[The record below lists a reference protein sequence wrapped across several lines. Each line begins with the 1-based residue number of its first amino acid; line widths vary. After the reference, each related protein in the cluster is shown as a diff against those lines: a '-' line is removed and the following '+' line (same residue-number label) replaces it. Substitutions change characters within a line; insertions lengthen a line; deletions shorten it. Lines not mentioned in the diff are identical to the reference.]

1 MNGKP
6 SQLPLSGITVVS
18 LEQAIAAPLASRHL
32 ADWGARVIKIE
43 RPGKGDFCR
52 DYDYVMN
59 GMSSQFAWTNRSKE
73 SLALDVKSDEGKR
86 VLDALLP
93 QADVF
98 LQNLAPGAAKRLGLD
113 AATLVERFPRLIA
126 CDISGYGSGGPYS
139 EKKAYDLLVQ
149 CEAGFLSV
157 NGTEE
162 QPAKCG
168 IAVVDTA
175 TGMYIVNGVL
185 MALFNR
191 ERTGKGM
198 AFEVSLFDSMTEW
211 MSYPAYYT
219 DGAGKPLVRT
229 GTRHATIAPY
239 GPFRC
244 GDGRRG
250 VLRHPERAR
259 MDRALRAG
267 AGGCGAGRAIRAF
280 ATNPQRMQNR
290 DALEAL
296 IERHFAKFSAEQVMQ
311 RLDDAAIANANMNT
325 VEAFLEHPQLHARD
339 RVHKVGSPNGP
350 LMSFLPAITI
360 PGVDPVMGD
369 IPAVGEHTDA
379 ILAELGLLEKAA
391 IMTAPRLTRTY
402 LAVPAHRARLVQNA
416 AASAADAVFMDLED
430 AVPPAE
436 KAAALEAAAD
446 GVDHARLGQQDR
458 RGRLNAID
466 SPSIQTRDRAP
477 RRHQAA
483 RCLHHSEGGGG
494 RRHRHDQPLDHR
506 GRRTRDDARRDGVAD
521 RDRARAGQCRG
532 AGGGGPAGDRAAS
545 RRRRFRRLD
554 RRAQRRDRR
563 LAVGLPACR
572 QRRRR
577 PSARCR
583 SICSP
588 IR

>member
-1 MNGKP
+1 MKREP

-52 DYDYVMN
+52 DYDFVMN

-73 SLALDVKSDEGKR
+73 SLALDVKSEEGRR

-93 QADVF
+93 RADVF
-98 LQNLAPGAAKRLGLD
+98 LQNLAPGAARRLGLD
-113 AATLVERFPRLIA
+113 AETLVARFPRLIA
-126 CDISGYGSGGPYS
+126 CDVSGYGSGGPYG

-149 CEAGFLSV
+149 CEAGFLSI

-191 ERTGKGM
+191 ERTGKGT

-244 GDGRRG
+244 GDGG
-250 VLRHPERAR
+250 VVFFGIQNAR
-259 MDRALRAG
+259 EWTAL
-267 AGGCGAGRAIRAF
+267 CGQVLENAALTDDPRFCG
-280 ATNPQRMQNR
+280 NPQRMQNR

-296 IERHFAKFSAEQVMQ
+296 IERHFSNFTAGQVIR

-325 VEAFLEHPQLHARD
+325 VEGFLKHPQLHARD
-339 RVHKVGSPNGP
+339 RVRKVGSPNGP

-360 PGVDPVMGD
+360 PGVDPVMGA

-379 ILAELGLLEKAA
+379 ILAELGLMENS
-391 IMTAPRLTRTY
+391 RT
-402 LAVPAHRARLVQNA
+402 
-416 AASAADAVFMDLED
+416 
-430 AVPPAE
+430 
-436 KAAALEAAAD
+436 
-446 GVDHARLGQQDR
+446 
-458 RGRLNAID
+458 
-466 SPSIQTRDRAP
+466 
-477 RRHQAA
+477 
-483 RCLHHSEGGGG
+483 
-494 RRHRHDQPLDHR
+494 
-506 GRRTRDDARRDGVAD
+506 
-521 RDRARAGQCRG
+521 
-532 AGGGGPAGDRAAS
+532 
-545 RRRRFRRLD
+545 
-554 RRAQRRDRR
+554 
-563 LAVGLPACR
+563 
-572 QRRRR
+572 
-577 PSARCR
+577 
-583 SICSP
+583 
-588 IR
+588 